1 MLKIITKT
9 LLIGLLAA
17 PIVSVQAASVQAQ
30 EQEQENKQD
39 AWQLRK
45 QQDGITVFVRG
56 TEQIGGLKEFKG
68 IALMKARMETVAEL
82 MRDIPAA
89 TQWMAD
95 TEVAD
100 VIHATDDYNYRVHN
114 VTSMPWP
121 VSDRE
126 MVVDISVEMDYH
138 KGRADIHM
146 NALDP
151 TPYSD
156 LLDDDRIYM
165 DSSHVVYTLQYID
178 REHTQVTYF
187 ASLNIGG
194 SVPAYLGNLVI
205 VDIPF
210 TTLGNMREMLQQP
223 KYIEA
228 GKQSVDRLKIE
239 QALLEQ
245 PLTEQSLTAQPT
257 NNKE

>member
-1 MLKIITKT
+1 MLKIITKA
-9 LLIGLLAA
+9 LLIGLLAM
-17 PIVSVQAASVQAQ
+17 PIVSVKAASVQAEEK
-30 EQEQENKQD
+30 EQGS
-39 AWQLRK
+39 WQLRK

-56 TEQIGGLKEFKG
+56 TEKVGGLKEFKG

-126 MVVDISVEMDYH
+126 MVVDISVEMNYP

-151 TPYSD
+151 APYSD
-156 LLDDDRIYM
+156 LLDGDRVYM

-210 TTLGNMREMLQQP
+210 TTLGNMRKMLKKP

-239 QALLEQ
+239 QALLEH
-245 PLTEQSLTAQPT
+245 PLTEQSAAQPT